1 MMSNTQVKPTLFGY
15 GLYFN
20 TTVKKQSFLTYANA
34 MLTSAVGSCD

>member
-1 MMSNTQVKPTLFGY
+1 MKQIKPTLFGY

-20 TTVKKQSFLTYANA
+20 KTGKKQSSLPYANT